1 MKIVIIPSADLSY
14 NSGSVIYAKELFKY
28 LLNEGHEVY
37 MLGICVPEEINEEYK
52 ANIKV
57 KKIFCFIRLLMIDQL
72 KIFNILKWVKVF

>member
-37 MLGICVPEEINEEYK
+37 MLGICVPEDKCESIS
-52 ANIKV
+52 
-57 KKIFCFIRLLMIDQL
+57 
-72 KIFNILKWVKVF
+72 